1 MDRTRYHKHPLPP
14 GPTSSQLDPDDDL
27 LAAPPASQP
36 EPPQEPPPTT
46 LEKPADCV
54 NIYPTPHFSLLCTM
68 MDRLRTEEASKR
80 RDILRRFMD
89 LWRIKVGNDLYPL
102 IRLLL
107 PDRDRERPV
116 YNLKEAMLAKCYI
129 EVLGL
134 DRHSEAAMRLIK
146 WKQPVDGKAESHSGD
161 FARVCYYEIAAR
173 STVEQ
178 GQLSI
183 DAVNILLDQ
192 LAQGRL
198 KQQEYVPILRKINQQ
213 CTAAEQEW
221 IIRIILKDLRISIKE
236 KGVFG
241 CFHPDAGDLFNVCS
255 DLKRVCW
262 TLYKPE
268 KRLEKHQANIEL
280 FRSFLPQL
288 CYRSPSSSH
297 EAIARLIGGPTTEFI
312 MEEKLDGERMQLHM
326 RGSGAQWFYCSRKAK
341 DYTYLYGAHIG
352 EGSLTQHIAGAFQDG
367 VRNIILDGEMLVWD
381 PILEKYVA
389 FGTLKTAAG
398 DRVNDENAPRPC
410 FKIFDILY
418 LNDRC
423 LTHKRLSERK
433 RLMRSDRIF
442 RNIDEYKGRL
452 EYAEEHR
459 GKNGKDIRAMLERI
473 LESRGEGLVV
483 KKADAIYQTNSR
495 GADWI
500 KVKPE
505 YSDQMGENLDLLVLG
520 GWWGKGGRT
529 GKISSLLCGL
539 RVQQDDDGT
548 GTKPE
553 FSTFC
558 SVGSGMSYE
567 DYEWILN
574 KHKNHWKNFDRAN
587 PPSWLRLGQIGLDD
601 KPDVY
606 IEPENSFV
614 VEVKASEIVPAIAN
628 YGCGYTLRFPRCRY
642 IYFDKASRDHPTGDD
657 SQDRDMWNCNSSG
670 ENPANGRTEF
680 MALLNKPKKR
690 YADAEGGSLRKKRK
704 VVTRKAIQLM
714 TSTRGQKLSDDQ
726 VESNIFGG
734 FTFYIPK
741 GTAQHPKQDL
751 EALVHKHGGEFT
763 QAQLSDMSALV
774 ISPDEKNPLVR
785 AQIRK
790 GVTVIKPKWIF
801 ESIERRRPLPM
812 LEELLVFASE
822 EAKDD
827 RYFGKTLAEI
837 DKMTLVRDRG
847 GSNGLDGEEDE
858 AEEVENDYDQEDD
871 MAQHE
876 HEANKTVEQVKMEE
890 EWGLRRSPS
899 PVSSKPTSRATSRA
913 ASPDESD
920 TDDERYNEYKE
931 EEEENDSHESSPAA
945 LEDSRLLPVRGA
957 DIAEDAGMGED
968 SSAMNYDEDSIFNH
982 LVFYIDTPDNATK
995 NGLGPSTPHAQAA
1008 ERLQQ
1013 AEKLLRENGG
1023 KIVKDINDRKLTH
1036 IIMDD
1041 EDSGR
1046 YAEIVKTTALP
1057 KRKHIVLPSW
1067 VIECVDEETLMNEDG
1082 HKPK

>member
-1 MDRTRYHKHPLPP
+1 MDKTRYHRHPLPP
-14 GPTSSQLDPDDDL
+14 GPSSSQLDPDAEVD
-27 LAAPPASQP
+27 APPISQP
-36 EPPQEPPPTT
+36 EPPEPPPTI
-46 LEKPADCV
+46 LGKPDDCV
-54 NIYPTPHFSLLCTM
+54 NKFPTPHFSLLCTM

-80 RDILRRFMD
+80 RDILKRFMD
-89 LWRIKVGNDLYPL
+89 LWRIKVGNDLFPL

-134 DRHSEAAMRLIK
+134 DKHSDAALRLIK

-183 DAVNILLDQ
+183 DAVNALLDQ

-221 IIRIILKDLRISIKE
+221 IIRIILKDLRISIRE
-236 KGVFG
+236 KGVFS
-241 CFHPDAGDLFNVCS
+241 CFHADAGDLFNVCS

-262 TLYKPE
+262 TLYKPDQ
-268 KRLEKHQANIEL
+268 RLEKHQTNIEL

-297 EAIARLIGGPTTEFI
+297 EAIAKLIGGPNTEFV

-352 EGSLTQHIAGAFQDG
+352 QGSLTQHIAGAFHEE

-389 FGTLKTAAG
+389 FGSLKSAAG

-433 RLMRSDRIF
+433 RLMRSNRIF
-442 RNIDEYKGRL
+442 KNIEEYKGRL
-452 EYAEEHR
+452 EFAEEQK

-473 LESRGEGLVV
+473 LETKGEGLVV
-483 KKADAIYQTNSR
+483 KRSDAVYQTNSR

-505 YSDQMGENLDLLVLG
+505 YSDQMGENLELLVLG

-548 GTKPE
+548 DKKPE
-553 FSTFC
+553 FTSFC
-558 SVGSGMSYE
+558 AVGSGMSYE
-567 DYEWILN
+567 DYEWIMN
-574 KHKNHWKNFDRAN
+574 KHRNHWKTFDRT
-587 PPSWLRLGQIGLDD
+587 
-601 KPDVY
+601 K
-606 IEPENSFV
+606 PENSFV
-614 VEVKASEIVPAIAN
+614 VEVKASEIVPGTGRW
-628 YGCGYTLRFPRCRY
+628 GCGYTLRFPRCRY
-642 IYFDKASRDHPTGDD
+642 IYFDKASKDHPTGDD
-657 SQDRDMWNCNSSG
+657 SQDRDMWNSLSLD
-670 ENPANGRTEF
+670 EF

-690 YADAEGGSLRKKRK
+690 YADAEGGSFRKKKK
-704 VVTRKAIQLM
+704 VLTRKKVQIM
-714 TSTRGQKLSDDQ
+714 TNSRGERLSDDA
-726 VESNIFGG
+726 VETNIFRGR
-734 FTFYIPK
+734 TFYIPK
-741 GTAQHPKQDL
+741 GNSAYSKQDL
-751 EALVHKHGGEFT
+751 EELVHKHGGEFS
-763 QAQLSDMSALV
+763 QAQLSDLSATV

-790 GVTVIKPKWIF
+790 GLSVVKPEWIF
-801 ESIERRRPLPM
+801 ASIERGHSIPLIK
-812 LEELLVFASE
+812 ELLVFASE
-822 EAKDD
+822 EVESS
-827 RYFGKTLAEI
+827 RNYNKTLEEMDHI
-837 DKMTLVRDRG
+837 SLVRDRG
-847 GSNGLDGEEDE
+847 E
-858 AEEVENDYDQEDD
+858 AEGDSEGELQEDD
-871 MAQHE
+871 EPLEGHYE
-876 HEANKTVEQVKMEE
+876 DEDGSIEDHEANKTDQQVKMEE
-890 EWGLRRSPS
+890 EWGLHRERSPIS
-899 PVSSKPTSRATSRA
+899 LPSTSRGNSRA
-913 ASPDESD
+913 ASFDQSD
-920 TDDERYNEYKE
+920 TDDEREFEIKE
-931 EEEENDSHESSPAA
+931 EEEEDDDSHDSEPDAA
-945 LEDSRLLPVRGA
+945 NGFRLLPVRGIDTA
-957 DIAEDAGMGED
+957 DSDGMGED
-968 SSAMNYDEDSIFNH
+968 EEAMKYDEDKIFTH
-982 LVFYIDTPDNATK
+982 LVFYMDTLENADR
-995 NGLGPSTPHAQAA
+995 NGLESSSPAA
-1008 ERLQQ
+1008 EASKRLQE
-1013 AEKLLRENGG
+1013 AENILRENGG
-1023 KIVKDINDRKLTH
+1023 KITDDLQDKKLTH
-1036 IIMDD
+1036 IIMDN

-1046 YAEIVKTTALP
+1046 YAEIVRKTALP

-1067 VIECVDEETLMNEDG
+1067 VIECIDEETLMNEDG